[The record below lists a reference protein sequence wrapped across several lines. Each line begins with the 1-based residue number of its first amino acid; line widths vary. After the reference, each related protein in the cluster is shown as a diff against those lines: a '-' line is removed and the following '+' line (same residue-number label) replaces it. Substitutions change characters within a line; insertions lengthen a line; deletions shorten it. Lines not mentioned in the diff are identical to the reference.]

1 MINVK
6 IDSNSFFKDF
16 ENLVQYSIGFT
27 EGIEGGQKEMM
38 KNIGFTTVEMLKDY
52 VDSNARVTPEL
63 LHHVYEWYHTGSPE
77 ARLFDVQPIPT
88 REKISFVY
96 EFRQSQSI
104 KNGSSVP
111 FYDKAQ
117 LMEEGRQVVI
127 KPRNAQALAFTVDG
141 EEVFTNQPVTVKKV
155 GGNTAGQFERTL
167 ESFFNQYFAQ
177 SFMSVSG
184 IRSYL
189 ENPKAFVSDLK
200 SLRSAGKSSG
210 YKSGYRWIS
219 KAGGII

>member
-1 MINVK
+1 MISVK
-6 IDSNSFFKDF
+6 FDDVQFLKDF
-16 ENLVQYSIGFT
+16 ENLAQYSIGFT
-27 EGIEGGQKEMM
+27 EGVQGGQKEMM
-38 KNIGFTTVEMLKDY
+38 KNIGIVTVETLKEY

-77 ARLFDVQPIPT
+77 ARLFDIQPLPT
-88 REKISFVY
+88 NDKVFFAY
-96 EFRQSQSI
+96 DFRQSQSV
-104 KNGSSVP
+104 KNGSITP
-111 FYDKAQ
+111 FYNKAEM
-117 LMEEGRQVVI
+117 MEQGRRVTI
-127 KPRNAQALAFTVDG
+127 KPKKSSVLAFNVDG
-141 EEVFTNQPVTVKKV
+141 EDVFTSQPVTVDSV

-189 ENPKAFVSDLK
+189 ENPRDFVNNLK
-200 SLRSAGKSSG
+200 SLKMAGRSSG